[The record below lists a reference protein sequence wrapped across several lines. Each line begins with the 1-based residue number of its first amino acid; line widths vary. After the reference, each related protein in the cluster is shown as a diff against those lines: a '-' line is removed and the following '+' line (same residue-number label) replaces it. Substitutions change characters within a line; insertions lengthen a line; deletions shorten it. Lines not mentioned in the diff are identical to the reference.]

1 MRTFVDFHNN
11 IMLCHHRHF
20 YILSLLFLLIW
31 DNTIFGQSTY
41 KETIFS
47 SSEILQ
53 DFNILSSSILKN
65 HPGAFIYKNKPALLQ
80 FFSQKK
86 EQLKSDMSETEFLK
100 FVSSITNEIKCGHT
114 TANYSINFLKRN
126 IRKRHHFLPFSVWL
140 NNGKIKITKFTKKDS
155 LKLLYNAE
163 IVAINN
169 IPADSIYK
177 VISNLPSSDGFSKT
191 NKLAF
196 ANYLFKPYFRRYFG
210 ESDSF
215 LVSYKNQK
223 QETLSKYVKAANEM
237 FPQAN
242 FEDYFF
248 KRKNKI
254 VFSSMGN
261 DFLMIDTLGLNIP
274 ILKLRA
280 FTNNYSEFYQNLFEY
295 LNYFK
300 LKILVIDLRNNGG
313 GNLFHSEKLLS
324 YLLDSATSVVYS
336 KKDTA
341 LVNSKYYS
349 QKLIRRFSPWFFKK
363 NFIKGKENGYVYYQ
377 HIISP
382 QKTNHFNGKI
392 FLLTNGGSFSASCVV
407 AAYLKDKTDVTII
420 GEETGG
426 TASGCNAVQL
436 PTLTLPNTGIRVSMP
451 LYRVNHVLS
460 EVKFGEGIKPDVET
474 KYNAINIINK
484 EDLDWGKLLKLLKP
498 NDE

>member
-1 MRTFVDFHNN
+1 MHFHFRY
-11 IMLCHHRHF
+11 L
-20 YILSLLFLLIW
+20 YILILLFSPNITHNLL
-31 DNTIFGQSTY
+31 GQSTY
-41 KETIFS
+41 SETLFS
-47 SSEILQ
+47 PSELSE
-53 DFNILSSSILKN
+53 DFEVLGHAIIKN
-65 HPGAFIYKNKPALLQ
+65 HPGAFIYKNKTDLIQ
-80 FFSQKK
+80 FLNQKK
-86 EQLKSDMSETEFLK
+86 EQIKSDMNETEFLK
-100 FVSSITNEIKCGHT
+100 FVSSTTNEIKCGHT
-114 TANYSINFLKRN
+114 AANYSINFIKKN

-177 VISNLPSSDGFSKT
+177 VILGQPASDGFSKT
-191 NKLAF
+191 NKLNS
-196 ANYLFKPYFRRYFG
+196 ANILFKQYYRRYFG

-223 QETLSKYVKAANEM
+223 QETISKYLRAANEM

-274 ILKLRA
+274 VLKLRA

-313 GNLFHSEKLLS
+313 GNLFHSVKLLS
-324 YLLDSATSVVYS
+324 YLLDSTTNIVYS
-336 KKDTA
+336 KKDSS
-341 LVNSKYYS
+341 LVNNKYYS

-363 NFIKGKENGYVYYQ
+363 NFIKGQENGYIYYQ
-377 HIISP
+377 HVVSP
-382 QKTNHFNGKI
+382 QKINHFDGKI

-436 PTLTLPNTGIRVSMP
+436 PILTLPNTGLRVYMP
-451 LYRVNHVLS
+451 LYRVNHLLN
-460 EVKFGEGIKPDVET
+460 EVKFGEGIKPDIET

-484 EDLDWGKLLKLLKP
+484 EDLDWAKLIKLLKP
-498 NDE
+498 NEE